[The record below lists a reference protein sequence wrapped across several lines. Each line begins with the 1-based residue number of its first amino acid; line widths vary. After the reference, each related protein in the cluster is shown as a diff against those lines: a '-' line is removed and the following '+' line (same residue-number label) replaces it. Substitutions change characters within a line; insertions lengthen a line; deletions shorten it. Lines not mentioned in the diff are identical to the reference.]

1 MAEGAGATQRRRG
14 AVAQATVL
22 RLLEADPDLG
32 SGLSPEH
39 LAIARRELI
48 VKAIVLPR
56 AGVDVERLSRALKPQ
71 LGLLVLDGVLL
82 RDVEATGKLT
92 SELLGPG
99 DIVFPWPPA
108 RALSAIATASR
119 VTSLTPSRIALLDA
133 RFVAM
138 AARWP
143 TILGE
148 IAGGSA
154 ARVRETAVRLLVT
167 QLVRIE
173 DRVLLTL
180 WALAERFGRVT
191 ADGVLLPL
199 PLTHRLIGQL
209 VGGTRPT
216 VTTALGRLARAGT
229 VVRTDQGWLLAG
241 EPPSAIAREG
251 SGGADP
257 PTGEGDQKP
266 RVMRNP

>member
-1 MAEGAGATQRRRG
+1 VAQGTEATRRRS
-14 AVAQATVL
+14 ATTAQATVL

-32 SGLSPEH
+32 RGLSPEH

-56 AGVDVERLSRALKPQ
+56 PGTDIERLSRALKPQ
-71 LGLLVLDGVLL
+71 LGLLILDGVLL

-99 DIVFPWPPA
+99 DIVFPWPEA
-108 RALSAIATASR
+108 RALSAIEATSR
-119 VTSLTPSRIALLDA
+119 ITSLTESRIALLDA

-154 ARVRETAVRLLVT
+154 ARTRETALRLLVA

-173 DRVLLTL
+173 DRVLLAL

-191 ADGVLLPL
+191 SDGVLLPL

-229 VVRTDQGWLLAG
+229 VVRTEHGWLLAG

-251 SGGADP
+251 SDGDGP
-257 PTGEGDQKP
+257 PD
-266 RVMRNP
+266 